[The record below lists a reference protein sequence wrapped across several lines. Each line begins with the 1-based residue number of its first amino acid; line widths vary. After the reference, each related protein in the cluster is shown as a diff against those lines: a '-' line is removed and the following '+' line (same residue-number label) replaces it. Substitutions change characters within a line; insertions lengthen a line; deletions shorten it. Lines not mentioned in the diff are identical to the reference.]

1 MSLRYKLILLLL
13 VSTLLTFAQGDKDF
27 SAQYDEL
34 LSAQF
39 KPSET
44 GAVALVAKNGEVIYK
59 KAFGMANL
67 ELNVPMTTDMVFK
80 IGSVTKQFT
89 AVAILQLLEQGKLN
103 LQDDITKYIPDY
115 PTKGSKIT
123 IEHLLTHTSGIK
135 SYTGMTDFGKMM
147 PNNMTPLE
155 LIQIIKTQ
163 PVDFAPGTKFKYNN
177 SGYFILGYI
186 IEKITGMPYGKYIE
200 DHVFK
205 LADMSTSYYGD
216 NDRIIKNRAA
226 GYDPGPKGLGNA
238 ILLSM
243 TLPYAAGSLMSTVGD
258 LYKWNQALFS
268 YKIIKKESLDKALKP
283 YVLSTGKA
291 TKYGYGLILDSL
303 QGSPIILHGG
313 GINGFLSYANY
324 LPAEKVLVV
333 VLSNSTAKSPDEIG
347 KKISAIAIGKP
358 IADKAEKFENKK
370 PPVEI
375 NVPDATLLTYVGEY
389 QLAPGFSLVIT
400 KDGSRLFAQATGQG
414 KNEIFAESDNMFYLK
429 VVTAKVEFT
438 KDDKGKISKLFL
450 YQGGK
455 KVEGKKI

>member
-1 MSLRYKLILLLL
+1 M
-13 VSTLLTFAQGDKDF
+13 
-27 SAQYDEL
+27 
-34 LSAQF
+34 
-39 KPSET
+39 
-44 GAVALVAKNGEVIYK
+44 
-59 KAFGMANL
+59 
-67 ELNVPMTTDMVFK
+67 
-80 IGSVTKQFT
+80 
-89 AVAILQLLEQGKLN
+89 
-103 LQDDITKYIPDY
+103 
-115 PTKGSKIT
+115 
-123 IEHLLTHTSGIK
+123 
-135 SYTGMTDFGKMM
+135 
-147 PNNMTPLE
+147 
-155 LIQIIKTQ
+155 
-163 PVDFAPGTKFKYNN
+163 
-177 SGYFILGYI
+177 
-186 IEKITGMPYGKYIE
+186 
-200 DHVFK
+200 
-205 LADMSTSYYGD
+205 
-216 NDRIIKNRAA
+216 
-226 GYDPGPKGLGNA
+226 
-238 ILLSM
+238 
-243 TLPYAAGSLMSTVGD
+243 
-258 LYKWNQALFS
+258 
-268 YKIIKKESLDKALKP
+268 KP